1 MDPLLMLRVIRHG
14 LAASERFTDISI
26 MLPDRP
32 GMLARTAEIIAGA
45 NANVVEVLHTRSGD
59 GLQISEVELKV
70 SVETSGHEHRMQV
83 VKALKDAGLKPQLAV
98 ARDQ

>member
-1 MDPLLMLRVIRHG
+1 VRHG
-14 LAASERFTDISI
+14 LASSERFTDISI

-32 GMLARTAEIIAGA
+32 GQLARTAEIIAKE

-59 GLQISEVELKV
+59 GLQISAVELKI

-83 VKALKDAGLKPQLAV
+83 VKALKDAGLKPQLQV
-98 ARDQ
+98 GRDE